1 MSNGILNFVIGTILI
16 FHLSA
21 YSWGVKIFKPDTC
34 DKKHTWF
41 LHGKTYHY
49 LFTAISDS
57 GFVGASESKAGF
69 KYTCRFSV
77 DVARKCEGLLKIDHC
92 DLYDR
97 QPGADVVYNKS
108 AKSDS
113 FSKQMSKNSVYFQY
127 HLGEVNRE
135 GIVTSEVED
144 PAILNIKRAIL
155 SSLQLRIMPV
165 DQYDKQPHQQTDIFG
180 ACPTD
185 YKVSECDPDVFYTER
200 NLRLCEMP
208 QIYSRPMNILS
219 MIQKPYG
226 GYKIGKVLEAVYP
239 FSSTVKCKHEVNR
252 RHQLKM
258 VNCLQQQIFEP
269 TAYNG
274 SVYASYMT
282 NISQSL
288 ELKEVVKL
296 DTRSVNRRI
305 RGKKYVDILFE
316 FETKNQAETTTENI
330 NNVLHQLVDGMKKD
344 NMEEVPGLYHQL
356 VYTMKNSN
364 SKTLLGI
371 LKDILNC
378 HGNNTVNCDSVYQ
391 YAEKDYFLDGLL
403 SCGTH
408 DCLEVFA
415 DCLKNG
421 QVYDPIISS
430 LFSYD
435 LAINHKPSPEILS
448 VLFDVCKNSSKF
460 EHWLPLSIMVQRF
473 LQETHT
479 PEFQQDHIIMEFVS
493 HIAHEIGYTCQSDM
507 WQLLDAQGKESKH
520 DHLILM
526 FKVLGNIGS
535 VIQKFPSLSSQVDK
549 IIKSTLLCVETT
561 EIPYHL
567 SKSALQA
574 ISTLN
579 ATADIRSSLLT
590 VLYDIRR
597 EASLRTQAF
606 VTLAETADEDLLTT
620 LLDVLHT
627 DPMDYMRMYMTSF
640 IEGVM
645 ENEQPDR
652 QGYRD
657 LWKKVLKKD
666 GRHLPSHYSFLV
678 GRSLYIDLSR
688 YFKLPLSST
697 FQGLQLELDMVYDPL
712 KPSYQ
717 STVIKL
723 NYFNGKKHNI
733 LEVGTDMRGLVLQDG
748 SKSYQG
754 IFSMISL
761 FKRIKDEVDKSDSVN
776 PKEMFGNFHTELVQ
790 EIRGLFQRINYQGD
804 KEALGG
810 LLHLKVFGHEVAY
823 VEAERLLE
831 LLSVKYL
838 TTKGHEFLEVFMF
851 HFNKGYNRI
860 KTRSSQIMDLT
871 KVLPTVSGASLNMTV
886 LVLHTSATEVKAKL
900 SLENFLLGLGP
911 LETLAHVSHQ
921 GAFEFLGQMTVT
933 LPSLA
938 CKKARMVTRGVLRGA
953 LDVDAMLTAFKPSIE
968 VLEHFKLTLFS
979 RNDGMKKEF
988 AFIKNKM
995 VLMHGDEIDI
1005 EEVPFLPNYHG
1016 KFERC
1021 YAWSPL
1027 TDQEV
1032 CVSAD
1037 YPNVTS
1043 STSHAYFPL
1052 SGPSFASIFRKN
1064 STFRDM
1070 KLTAD
1075 YQKKKESIDI
1085 EIIIDTT
1092 GYTGNQVFNLTF
1104 SDFKGP
1110 FSSFTAQM
1118 KTPSKNFKFDWIN
1131 DRVISRVNGTKVTR
1145 KTRGITIETQGQHFY
1160 GIILKDNDTHVFFN
1174 LNPRNLSL
1182 EVFAPEFKLEM
1193 NLETYFHYRY
1203 KFLKIQRK
1211 LFCTK
1216 KWPLLYPLHINTKF
1230 ASENGDKSV
1239 LLFKFEEKKNYI
1251 NVNNTRNQN
1260 FSIHF
1265 GYPGQDIETEIGI
1278 KKSNGSLTD
1287 VEVEVSYLGQNQ
1299 SQECLLIGAKIEEQ
1313 DESTGGGYQY
1323 SFVVEQRHKYQV
1335 IVSTKVKDFSREI
1348 GADFNLTY
1356 KLLGTNDDFREK
1368 TTEIQKFVPDP
1379 DCRRLGLLGQQKVT
1393 MRAKVTG
1400 NIATLRLK
1408 HGPGV
1413 NIDYKMALTYPLC
1426 NNYIYLIGEGNVG
1439 KLVKGNGRNYWQW
1452 FTSSFLY
1459 GTHKEANIPRED
1471 LNTSVATHFNLTL
1484 KSIFD
1489 SEYEHS
1495 LSILVLNNVDP
1506 SWFFNVSYMFQFLR
1520 NAQNKSDF
1528 FQLKS
1533 HQDTPWQFVNYH
1545 LEKNLALRRNNISRW
1560 WIELL
1565 TNFSNS
1571 YWSLNDNLTVIVLN
1585 NTSSLDY
1592 NATVRS
1598 KISFIPLI
1606 VTYGLTGKKRWGEF
1620 PDLQLY
1626 FSPENAEYSVTVNF
1640 ITPSRLNI
1648 TVTSE
1653 VKANKSH
1660 LLTLDM
1666 ELTGP
1671 TQLTNTLHWDADK
1684 ASIPLKLRGLGVLKG
1699 IIAQSLLKASGT
1711 MMTNLRKPLPEKDVP
1726 FLNMTVR
1733 EFFEDHLKPF
1743 LHTVPFTN
1751 TLNGLLQCKLN
1762 LNNATGSIFYWHMDV
1777 YIAKLFKLLGSSLT
1791 NTPSIFLGTSDNLQR
1806 IVVDVLTK
1814 GKLVWVTPIPVKLS
1828 NFFRSELGIG
1838 QRYIKYLASVSRS
1851 GELHSSNHVAR
1862 IENFRNIK
1870 TFDGNAYTIP
1880 VSDLGCK
1887 HLLTADFQQGK
1898 FAVVLSVNEISLLTV
1913 TQSVTVDAQGRLFL
1927 GDCDTPV
1934 TSFPQIQREIQ
1945 IERRSNKSIHIKTD
1959 YGVSLTFNIVRNDC
1973 RLELTSKFRN
1983 QTLGLLGNPD
1993 SEKGTDWRNPDG
2005 EIMINLGQFLPDY
2018 ALGHPKY
2025 CHQLKEPQ
2033 DVSHLY
2039 KEVSLANPKVIP
2051 VEIVL
2056 VALETTKM
2064 AEGLDSVLLD
2074 FIKSLKKRFTD
2085 INIGVLISGSKNIIN
2100 PHQYF
2105 MDAKLIN
2112 STTLEEIWRTEITTE
2127 ASLLLNMAASYP
2139 YRTHSHKMILLLS
2152 PNYDVLNDSSS
2163 RDLNTL
2169 FDQRKITLYMASNYA
2184 RFKKNVLGVGWD
2196 SAAIM
2201 HQSRRYIMMSFPKSE
2216 VADILEDTLG
2226 ALFDL
2231 EPIMSRDLSKIDTLS
2246 KYLHEES
2253 SRNSQCLQI

>member
-1 MSNGILNFVIGTILI
+1 
-16 FHLSA
+16 
-21 YSWGVKIFKPDTC
+21 
-34 DKKHTWF
+34 
-41 LHGKTYHY
+41 
-49 LFTAISDS
+49 
-57 GFVGASESKAGF
+57 
-69 KYTCRFSV
+69 
-77 DVARKCEGLLKIDHC
+77 
-92 DLYDR
+92 
-97 QPGADVVYNKS
+97 
-108 AKSDS
+108 
-113 FSKQMSKNSVYFQY
+113 MSKHSVYFQY

-155 SSLQLRIMPV
+155 SSLQLKIMPV
-165 DQYDKQPHQQTDIFG
+165 DQYDKEPHQQTDIFG
-180 ACPTD
+180 VCPTD
-185 YKVSECDPDVFYTER
+185 FRVSESDPDLFYTER

-208 QIYSRPMNILS
+208 QIYRRPMNIFS

-239 FSSTVKCKHEVNR
+239 FSSTVKCNHEVNR

-296 DTRSVNRRI
+296 DIRSVNRRI

-330 NNVLHQLVDGMKKD
+330 DNVLHQLVDGMKND

-378 HGNNTVNCDSVYQ
+378 HGNNTVNCDSVHQ

-408 DCLEVFA
+408 GCLEVFA

-479 PEFQQDHIIMEFVS
+479 PEFQQDHIITGFVS

-507 WQLLDAQGKESKH
+507 WQLLDTLEKESKH

-526 FKVLGNIGS
+526 FK
-535 VIQKFPSLSSQVDK
+535 
-549 IIKSTLLCVETT
+549 
-561 EIPYHL
+561 
-567 SKSALQA
+567 A

-597 EASLRTQAF
+597 EASLRTLAF

-620 LLDVLHT
+620 LLDILHT

-666 GRHLPSHYSFLV
+666 GRHLPSHYSFLF

-1070 KLTAD
+1070 KFIAD

-1092 GYTGNQVFNLTF
+1092 
-1104 SDFKGP
+1104 
-1110 FSSFTAQM
+1110 
-1118 KTPSKNFKFDWIN
+1118 
-1131 DRVISRVNGTKVTR
+1131 
-1145 KTRGITIETQGQHFY
+1145 
-1160 GIILKDNDTHVFFN
+1160 
-1174 LNPRNLSL
+1174 
-1182 EVFAPEFKLEM
+1182 
-1193 NLETYFHYRY
+1193 
-1203 KFLKIQRK
+1203 
-1211 LFCTK
+1211 
-1216 KWPLLYPLHINTKF
+1216 
-1230 ASENGDKSV
+1230 
-1239 LLFKFEEKKNYI
+1239 
-1251 NVNNTRNQN
+1251 
-1260 FSIHF
+1260 
-1265 GYPGQDIETEIGI
+1265 GQDIETEIGI

-1299 SQECLLIGAKIEEQ
+1299 SQECLLIGAKIEEL
-1313 DESTGGGYQY
+1313 DESTGGGYQFL
-1323 SFVVEQRHKYQV
+1323 FVVEQQHKYQV
-1335 IVSTKVKDFSREI
+1335 YVSIKVKDFSREI
-1348 GADFNLTY
+1348 GADFILTY

-1393 MRAKVTG
+1393 VRAKVTG
-1400 NIATLRLK
+1400 NIASLRLK

-1413 NIDYKMALTYPLC
+1413 NIDYKMALTYLVC
-1426 NNYIYLIGEGNVG
+1426 NNYMYLFGEGNVG

-1471 LNTSVATHFNLTL
+1471 LNTSVAAHFNLTL

-1528 FQLKS
+1528 FIQLKS

-1565 TNFSNS
+1565 TNCSNS

-1585 NTSSLDY
+1585 NTSSLEY

-1598 KISFIPLI
+1598 KISFIPLN
-1606 VTYGLTGKKRWGEF
+1606 VTYGLAGKKRWGEF

-1626 FSPENAEYSVTVNF
+1626 FSPENAEYSVMVNF

-1711 MMTNLRKPLPEKDVP
+1711 MMTNLRKTLPEKDVP

-1751 TLNGLLQCKLN
+1751 TLNGLLQYKLI

-1777 YIAKLFKLLGSSLT
+1777 YIAKLFKLLGSSLK

-1814 GKLVWVTPIPVKLS
+1814 GKLVWVTPIPVKFS

-1862 IENFRNIK
+1862 IENFRNIR

-1880 VSDLGCK
+1880 VRDLECK

-1898 FAVVLSVNEISLLTV
+1898 FAVVLSVNEITLSTV

-1934 TSFPQIQREIQ
+1934 TSFPQIQKEIQ

-1959 YGVSLTFNIVRNDC
+1959 YGISLTFDIVRNDC

-2005 EIMINLGQFLPDY
+2005 EIMINLGKFLQDY

-2051 VEIVL
+2051 VDIVL

-2139 YRTHSHKMILLLS
+2139 YRTHSHKIILLLS
-2152 PNYDVLNDSSS
+2152 PNYDVLNGSSS

-2184 RFKKNVLGVGWD
+2184 RFKNNVLGVGWD

-2201 HQSRRYIMMSFPKSE
+2201 HQSRGYKMMSFPKSE
-2216 VADILEDTLG
+2216 VADILEDTSG

-2231 EPIMSRDLSKIDTLS
+2231 EPIMSKDLSKIDTLS